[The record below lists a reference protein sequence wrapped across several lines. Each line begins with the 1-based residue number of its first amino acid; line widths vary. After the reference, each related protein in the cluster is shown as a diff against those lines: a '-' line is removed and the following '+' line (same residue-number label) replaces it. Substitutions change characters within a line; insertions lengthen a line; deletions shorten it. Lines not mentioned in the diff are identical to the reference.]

1 MKKRKLQYDRGNL
14 QKPFEA
20 TQKGLSAYRA
30 AGQYSVPESTLRDR
44 TRGLLDLNATI
55 GFETIFSRAEEE
67 KLVSH
72 ISYMAEIGY
81 GYNVSSI
88 KYMAKD
94 YADSLGKNTKAKKA
108 LSDNC
113 FYRFIKRW
121 PDLKVVK
128 PQKLSISRANS
139 ASRETLDKYYKK
151 TWNSPYN
158 KWFE

>member
-1 MKKRKLQYDRGNL
+1 MD
-14 QKPFEA
+14 
-20 TQKGLSAYRA
+20 
-30 AGQYSVPESTLRDR
+30 
-44 TRGLLDLNATI
+44 ATI

-88 KYMAKD
+88 KYSAKD
-94 YADSLGKNTKAKKA
+94 YADSLGKNTKAKEA
-108 LSDNC
+108 LSDNW

-128 PQKLSISRANS
+128 PQKLSISRAKS
-139 ASRETLDKYYKK
+139 ASRETLDKYYKELGTVLTTNGLNDK
-151 TWNSPYN
+151 PPKYI
-158 KWFE
+158 